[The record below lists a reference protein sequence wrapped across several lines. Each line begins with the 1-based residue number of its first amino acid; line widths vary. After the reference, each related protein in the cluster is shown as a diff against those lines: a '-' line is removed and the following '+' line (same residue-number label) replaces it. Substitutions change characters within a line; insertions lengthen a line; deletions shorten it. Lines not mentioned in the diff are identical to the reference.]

1 MLQSA
6 YMNRVEIGCSCD
18 EGALHDLQLDL
29 IFRTQLEVD
38 GTASL
43 KMIEE
48 NNRLRADFIDV
59 ADRLGYS
66 DSLGLCGLLRVGI
79 SDRVTTEDLKE
90 LACRKSDLNT
100 SHFLVNA
107 AKYFLEKRTN
117 GGSSEGT

>member
-1 MLQSA
+1 
-6 YMNRVEIGCSCD
+6 MNRVEIGCSYND
-18 EGALHDLQLDL
+18 GALHDLQLDL

-43 KMIEE
+43 EMIEE
-48 NNRLRADFIDV
+48 NNRLRADFIDA

-79 SDRVTTEDLKE
+79 PDRVTTNDLKE
-90 LACRKSDLNT
+90 LAYRKSDLNT

-107 AKYFLEKRTN
+107 AKYFLERRI
-117 GGSSEGT
+117 SSDPSEGT